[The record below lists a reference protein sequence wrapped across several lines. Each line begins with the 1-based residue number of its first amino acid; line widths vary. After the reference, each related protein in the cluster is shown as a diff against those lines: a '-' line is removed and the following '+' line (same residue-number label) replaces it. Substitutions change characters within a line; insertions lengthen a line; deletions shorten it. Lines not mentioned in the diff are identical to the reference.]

1 MIDLL
6 LFFVKLIGAFF
17 AGAALSVAFQI
28 PKQYFVS
35 AGITAA
41 IGWAAYLIATGI
53 GWNMIW
59 ANYAATLCIALT
71 AQLLARKKKVP
82 ATMFL
87 IPGIIPIVPGGGMYR
102 IIFSMLYETSAEAA
116 TNFYNTLLM
125 AGAIALGIFTID
137 TLFRLTEKR

>member
-1 MIDLL
+1 
-6 LFFVKLIGAFF
+6 
-17 AGAALSVAFQI
+17 
-28 PKQYFVS
+28 
-35 AGITAA
+35 
-41 IGWAAYLIATGI
+41 
-53 GWNMIW
+53 MIW

-71 AQLLARKKKVP
+71 SQILARKKKVP

-137 TLFRLTEKR
+137 TLFRLTEKRK

>member
-1 MIDLL
+1 MMEVLDFI
-6 LFFVKLIGAFF
+6 VKLIGAFF

-28 PKQYFVS
+28 PRQYFVS

-41 IGWAAYLIATGI
+41 IGWGAYLIATGI
-53 GWNMIW
+53 GWNMIG

-71 AQLLARKKKVP
+71 SQLLARKMKVP

-102 IIFSMLYETSAEAA
+102 IIFSMLYETPQQAA

>member
-1 MIDLL
+1 MLKKIKN
-6 LFFVKLIGAFF
+6 F
-17 AGAALSVAFQI
+17 
-28 PKQYFVS
+28 
-35 AGITAA
+35 
-41 IGWAAYLIATGI
+41 IAKETV
-53 GWNMIW
+53 
-59 ANYAATLCIALT
+59 LCIA
-71 AQLLARKKKVP
+71 AVCAV